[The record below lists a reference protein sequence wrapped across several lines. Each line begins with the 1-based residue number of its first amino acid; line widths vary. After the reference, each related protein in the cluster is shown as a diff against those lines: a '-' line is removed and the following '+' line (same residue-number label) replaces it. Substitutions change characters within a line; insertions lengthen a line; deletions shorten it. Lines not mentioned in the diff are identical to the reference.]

1 MLIHRGRFVL
11 PFCFWRIKMKKFLV
25 MAAGLI
31 AGAALMSATVPA
43 LAQVDVGVN
52 IRVPG
57 VYVAPA
63 PVYVQPRPVYVE
75 PRPVYIEQEREG
87 EWRERHVRAREWR
100 ENEARR
106 EHREHDEHRDHD
118 RRDERGGRRGHDD

>member
-1 MLIHRGRFVL
+1 MK
-11 PFCFWRIKMKKFLV
+11 RIL
-25 MAAGLI
+25 ALSAGLI
-31 AGAALMSATVPA
+31 AGAALMGAAAPA

-52 IRVPG
+52 VRLPG

-75 PRPVYIEQEREG
+75 PRPVYIEPEREG
-87 EWRERHVRAREWR
+87 EWHERRMRAREWR

-106 EHREHDEHRDHD
+106 GHRDHD
-118 RRDERGGRRGHDD
+118 DHRDHDHGERRGHDD